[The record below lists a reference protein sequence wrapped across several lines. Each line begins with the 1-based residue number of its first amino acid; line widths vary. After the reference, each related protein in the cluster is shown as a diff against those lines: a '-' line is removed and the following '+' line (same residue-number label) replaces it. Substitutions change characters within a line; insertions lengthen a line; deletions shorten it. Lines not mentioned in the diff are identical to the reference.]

1 MASRQNNQS
10 LQMNRGA
17 VWSISGSHLL
27 NDTVTTGLV
36 PALTQ
41 IFKPI
46 YHLSYT
52 ETSLIVLVSYMASS
66 VSQPLF
72 GIWADRHPRAWMLPI
87 GLLLSTLGLTLVGFV
102 PSFPVLLVLIAI
114 SGLGSGA
121 FHPEASRGA
130 HLAAGRSKGLSQA
143 IFQVGG
149 NSGQALGPLLVSLF
163 LLSTGIR
170 GLLWLFIAVAVGLVL
185 TLRTYPWYRDSL
197 KEHGKKMREAVG
209 ENQIGAVILLSI
221 VVILRSWCQI
231 GTAQFLPFFYA
242 HKYGT
247 SYHLSDAFTFIFLAA
262 GAVGTFI
269 GGVLADRLSKQRIL
283 LYSMLIS
290 IPFAIGLPYLHGLPA
305 LIILIPFG
313 FFILSS
319 FAVTV
324 VYMQY
329 LLPRNISLASGL
341 TIGFGV
347 GAAGIGSTF
356 FGILADNIGLSTVFD
371 ILMCLPIIGAA
382 LCFFLPNDRK
392 QQRA

>member
-1 MASRQNNQS
+1 
-10 LQMNRGA
+10 MNAGA
-17 VWSISGSHLL
+17 VWAISGSHLL

-41 IFKPI
+41 IFKPL
-46 YHLSYT
+46 YHLTYT
-52 ETSLIVLVSYMASS
+52 ETSLIVLISYLASS

-72 GIWADRHPRAWMLPI
+72 GAWADKYPRAWMLPLGLFLSTI
-87 GLLLSTLGLTLVGFV
+87 GLALVGFV

-130 HLAAGRSKGLSQA
+130 HLAAGNAKGLSQA

-149 NSGQALGPLLVSLF
+149 NAGQALGPLIVSLF
-163 LLSTGIR
+163 LLGTGSP
-170 GLLWLFIAVAVGLVL
+170 GLLWLFIAVAVGLML
-185 TLRTYPWYRDSL
+185 TLSVYPWYRDSL
-197 KEHGKKMREAVG
+197 VENGRRMREAVG
-209 ENQIGAVILLSI
+209 DNQIGAVVILSI

-242 HKYGT
+242 HKYGM
-247 SYHLSDAFTFIFLAA
+247 SYQVSDALTFVFLAA

-269 GGVLADRLSKQRIL
+269 GGVLADKLSKQRIL
-283 LYSMLIS
+283 LYSMMIS
-290 IPFAIGLPYLHGLPA
+290 IPFAIGLPYVHGVSSLFV
-305 LIILIPFG
+305 LVPFG

-356 FGILADNIGLSTVFD
+356 FGALADTIGLSTIFE
-371 ILMCLPIIGAA
+371 ILMFLPIAGTI
-382 LCFFLPNDRK
+382 LCFFLPNDK
-392 QQRA
+392 KPTAA